1 MQTALEFSFYILAG
15 IVGLGMLMV
24 LVLMKDVFF
33 HGRFTH
39 YLPVLERVP
48 TTALDEARIVLKRLK
63 GAYAKS
69 RDQRQDEIGYE
80 IRHMEQRITALE
92 DRTYADQTDY
102 YDAAKVREKV
112 WREWRGLHEEVRRSP
127 HAQRKALAPQLDGLK
142 RKYTELNKEVQE
154 EFKTATTRDRLVL
167 EELKSQG
174 ALEPE
179 ILVKN
184 LETPSRDS
192 AASKKN
198 SKNAKVSSGQPGEQK
213 RPSKWPTP
221 LSPYPPAGSG
231 ELRQEDMSK
240 ADVPKTER
248 TYVDATLSLAGMP
261 NGLMAH
267 VDLSLS
273 SLAEVEMTGLH
284 RYVGCTFIGTDLRR
298 IELKQAA
305 GIHVFQDCN
314 FKGASLAQ
322 SRLAGVVFLR
332 CNLSNTHWKGAGLDR
347 VKFETCQLDNIH
359 WEGVDLSRTMVSA
372 DMIQSAD
379 FSGAGRPPRNI
390 PAETAGEAREGGAPV
405 PPAIP
410 DPVNGITPPSQPPP
424 SSAPVSGTPVSG
436 AGAPAAPVSA
446 SISASISA
454 PPPDGQGQSPQGP
467 VPLQPVQE
475 LAPDH
480 PQPPDTAGEIPS
492 PRKTESGN
500 APGTEDIAADNT
512 GDNTLDIATG
522 KP

>member
-1 MQTALEFSFYILAG
+1 MI
-15 IVGLGMLMV
+15 
-24 LVLMKDVFF
+24 
-33 HGRFTH
+33 
-39 YLPVLERVP
+39 
-48 TTALDEARIVLKRLK
+48 
-63 GAYAKS
+63 
-69 RDQRQDEIGYE
+69 
-80 IRHMEQRITALE
+80 
-92 DRTYADQTDY
+92 
-102 YDAAKVREKV
+102 
-112 WREWRGLHEEVRRSP
+112 
-127 HAQRKALAPQLDGLK
+127 
-142 RKYTELNKEVQE
+142 
-154 EFKTATTRDRLVL
+154 
-167 EELKSQG
+167 
-174 ALEPE
+174 
-179 ILVKN
+179 
-184 LETPSRDS
+184 
-192 AASKKN
+192 
-198 SKNAKVSSGQPGEQK
+198 
-213 RPSKWPTP
+213 
-221 LSPYPPAGSG
+221 
-231 ELRQEDMSK
+231 K

-284 RYVGCTFIGTDLRR
+284 RYVGCSFIGTDLRR

-372 DMIQSAD
+372 DMIRSAD
-379 FSGAGRPPRNI
+379 FSGAGKPPRNI
-390 PAETAGEAREGGAPV
+390 PAEAAGEAREGGAPV
-405 PPAIP
+405 PPASP
-410 DPVNGITPPSQPPP
+410 DPVNGITLPSQPPP
-424 SSAPVSGTPVSG
+424 SSAPVSG
-436 AGAPAAPVSA
+436 APAAP
-446 SISASISA
+446 ISAPNSEPISA

-480 PQPPDTAGEIPS
+480 PQPPDAVGEIS
-492 PRKTESGN
+492 STRKTEGGN
-500 APGTEDIAADNT
+500 APGTEDIATEKGVDNT
-512 GDNTLDIATG
+512 AGNTAGNTGEIAAG

>member
-48 TTALDEARIVLKRLK
+48 TSALDEARMVLKRLK
-63 GAYAKS
+63 SAYAKS
-69 RDQRQDEIGYE
+69 QGQRQDEIGYE
-80 IRHMEQRITALE
+80 IRHLEQRITALE
-92 DRTYADQTDY
+92 DRTYADQSDY
-102 YDAAKVREKV
+102 YDAAKAREKV
-112 WREWRGLHEEVRRSP
+112 WREWRGLHEEIRRSP
-127 HAQRKALAPQLDGLK
+127 HAQRKALAPRLEGLK

-154 EFKTATTRDRLVL
+154 EYKTATTRDRLVL
-167 EELKSQG
+167 EELKFQG

-184 LETPSRDS
+184 LETPSKAP
-192 AASKKN
+192 AASKKD
-198 SKNAKVSSGQPGEQK
+198 AKDPSGQPGEQK

-221 LSPYPPAGSG
+221 LPPYPPAGSG

-240 ADVPKTER
+240 AGVPKTER

-261 NGLMAH
+261 HGVMAH
-267 VDLSLS
+267 VDMSLS
-273 SLAEVEMTGLH
+273 SLAEVELTGLH

-298 IELKQAA
+298 IELKQAE

-347 VKFETCQLDNIH
+347 VKFETCQLEDIH

-379 FSGAGRPPRNI
+379 FSGAGKPPRNI
-390 PAETAGEAREGGAPV
+390 PAGFGGAPV
-405 PPAIP
+405 PPASP
-410 DPVNGITPPSQPPP
+410 DPVNGITPPSEPPHSGVP
-424 SSAPVSGTPVSG
+424 ASGGPASGPV
-436 AGAPAAPVSA
+436 APAAP
-446 SISASISA
+446 ISA
-454 PPPDGQGQSPQGP
+454 PPPDGQGESPQGP
-467 VPLQPVQE
+467 AQLQPAPE
-475 LAPDH
+475 EAPDRPH
-480 PQPPDTAGEIPS
+480 QPDAAGENPS
-492 PRKTESGN
+492 TQKTEGGN
-500 APGTEDIAADNT
+500 APGTEDIAV
-512 GDNTLDIATG
+512 DIATDIAVG
-522 KP
+522 KQ